1 MKKYFSK
8 RIFSAIMALVL
19 CFGVAGATFAVDSD
33 QIATR
38 SITVNT
44 DNIITENYEGIGT
57 NHWSS
62 PYVLGMNDAFQL
74 VNEKRNNMQQ
84 LKYVR
89 MLFMPD
95 WIIDTT
101 LPAEQQEYEW
111 NNGIYHFDNI
121 DVQNFFRKVKMYQ
134 ETGTEVL
141 LNLGG
146 RATYDIAPWW
156 QINDAAVTAGSTR
169 AAPAN
174 LPAFA
179 DATRA
184 IIEYAWDN
192 GYDNLVQL
200 SFYNEV
206 NGGNYEAFYDKKIY
220 WTAMVK
226 EVHYELASHTYTGN
240 PESVH
245 YGKNIRDEILLYGC
259 DLTGWD
265 RSDGVIEFLEY
276 VRDNLVDDD
285 GNALYDVVSVHQYP
299 MERSYDTVLHLM
311 DNLSSNF
318 SNIYSNEYGPRT
330 TQTGG
335 ENYISNYKYSE
346 TAILIAEIIAGY
358 EASATWVAASDA
370 APDPMNSVFSI
381 GNMVMWDF
389 PSRDINN
396 IAHIYG
402 QRMLYT
408 RYIPAD
414 SKVYKNTV
422 ASDDILCAV
431 LGKEDESRNIK
442 DMTVL
447 LDVEE
452 NSSQRELTINLGGKA
467 AGLKFNRMV
476 YYYPDADS
484 EGYERSDKPYEN
496 GDLMPVCDKVVT
508 ADQYGNIVDILPTD
522 KHCEIVYTTLAEQVQ
537 IVTDVNEIS
546 LRAGESVDFDVVALY
561 GTDNNDNLDN
571 VTWSIY
577 GKSRSDVN
585 GGYNLTEEN
594 CGSLDQNGNYDS
606 TGTVKDDT
614 VAIKITSNYDPTAY
628 TVIIVK
634 II

>member
-1 MKKYFSK
+1 
-8 RIFSAIMALVL
+8 
-19 CFGVAGATFAVDSD
+19 
-33 QIATR
+33 
-38 SITVNT
+38 
-44 DNIITENYEGIGT
+44 
-57 NHWSS
+57 
-62 PYVLGMNDAFQL
+62 
-74 VNEKRNNMQQ
+74 
-84 LKYVR
+84 
-89 MLFMPD
+89 
-95 WIIDTT
+95 
-101 LPAEQQEYEW
+101 
-111 NNGIYHFDNI
+111 
-121 DVQNFFRKVKMYQ
+121 MYQ
-134 ETGTEVL
+134 ESGAEVL
-141 LNLGG
+141 LNFGG
-146 RATYDIAPWW
+146 RVSYDIASWW
-156 QINDAAVTAGSTR
+156 QIDDAAVTSGSTR

-192 GYDNLVQL
+192 GYDNVVQL

-226 EVHYELASHTYTGN
+226 EVHYELASYTYTGN
-240 PESVH
+240 PQSKH

-265 RSDGVIEFLEY
+265 RTDGVIEFLEY
-276 VRDNLVDDD
+276 VRDNLVDNS
-285 GNALYDVVSVHQYP
+285 GNPLYDVVSVHQYP
-299 MERSYDTVLHLM
+299 MEKSYDTVLDLM

-318 SNIYSNEYGPRT
+318 ANIYSNEYGART
-330 TQTGG
+330 TGAG
-335 ENYISNYKYSE
+335 MEDYICDYKYSE
-346 TAILIAEIIAGY
+346 TATLIAEINSGY
-358 EASATWVAASDA
+358 KASATWVVSSDI
-370 APDPMNSVFSI
+370 APDPMNMAFNL
-381 GNMVMWDF
+381 GDMVMWDF

-414 SKVYKNTV
+414 SNVYKNTV

-431 LGKEDESRNIK
+431 LGVEDDNRNIE

-452 NSSQRELTINLGGKA
+452 NASQRELTIKLGNKA

-476 YYYPDADS
+476 YYYPEKGED
-484 EGYERSDKPYEN
+484 GYERSKTPYEN

-508 ADQYGNIVDILPTD
+508 ADQNGNIVDMLPTD
-522 KHCEIVYTTLAEQVQ
+522 KHCEIVYTTLSEQVQ
-537 IVTDVNEIS
+537 IVTDKNEVS
-546 LRAGESVDFDVVALY
+546 LESGESVDFDVTAIY
-561 GTDNNDNLDN
+561 GTDDNSNLDN

-585 GGYNLTEEN
+585 GGYNLTTEN
-594 CGSLDQNGNYDS
+594 CGALDQNGNYNS
-606 TGTVKDDT
+606 TGTVKGDT